1 MNTFKVLILTTI
13 MALVAVSNSAVA
25 HIGGHEPMGS
35 EKVVALAQTSAKML
49 TFNANEMTVG
59 KLDQSW
65 TRVEKS
71 QFILVAENKENFIAK
86 VTNAQNNQT
95 LYFRVSKDG
104 IVSDVA
110 ESASFEIKV
119 GHKH

>member
-1 MNTFKVLILTTI
+1 
-13 MALVAVSNSAVA
+13 
-25 HIGGHEPMGS
+25 
-35 EKVVALAQTSAKML
+35 
-49 TFNANEMTVG
+49 MTVG

-65 TRVEKS
+65 IHVEKS
-71 QFILVAENKENFIAK
+71 QFIFVEENKENFIVKA
-86 VTNAQNNQT
+86 TNAQNNQT